1 MSKGLLDRFYGCMT
15 GALALPVFTERRENN
30 MRPRDMRF
38 RMIGADA
45 VRDPTR
51 AALHLTPS
59 GDAELRGTVYQGTH
73 THTHRQTKL
82 LMQVATCL

>member
-1 MSKGLLDRFYGCMT
+1 MT

-38 RMIGADA
+38 RMVGADA

-73 THTHRQTKL
+73 THTAKQSFPRRDMPMSRSDLSRTS
-82 LMQVATCL
+82 